1 MRRNYPKR
9 VQRNPEE
16 YYDHIYEAMPDEPH
30 ISRIID
36 HPRKLVTINLC
47 ADMWDSAPVEKYT
60 DDEPLYDME
69 DE

>member
-16 YYDHIYEAMPDEPH
+16 YYDHVYEPMPDEPH

-36 HPRKLVTINLC
+36 HPRKLVIINPC
-47 ADMWDSAPVEKYT
+47 ADIWDSAPVEKYT